1 MFFNP
6 SVMRKTFFP
15 LFAFVL
21 LITVT
26 GCVHHKQLLSYQEN
40 LSGVGQVPITKLPD
54 IKIQPN
60 DVLSIKVFSSDM
72 ELAAPFNLTP
82 AQQSESFLNVESMQ
96 LSGYLVSQEGSIDFP
111 GLGRLNMDGLSISGA
126 KEMLIEKLKQHLQ
139 DPVINMRL
147 LNFKVTVS
155 GEVRNP
161 GSFQVIN
168 ERISVLDALA
178 LAGDL
183 TDYADRTD
191 VLLVREKNGVRSLNH
206 LNLQSAA
213 FFQSDYYFL
222 LQNDLLYVKP
232 IKAKSGTVQDQTLKV
247 APIISALATLG
258 AVLIALFRN

>member
-1 MFFNP
+1 
-6 SVMRKTFFP
+6 
-15 LFAFVL
+15 
-21 LITVT
+21 
-26 GCVHHKQLLSYQEN
+26 
-40 LSGVGQVPITKLPD
+40 
-54 IKIQPN
+54 
-60 DVLSIKVFSSDM
+60 
-72 ELAAPFNLTP
+72 
-82 AQQSESFLNVESMQ
+82 
-96 LSGYLVSQEGSIDFP
+96 VSQEGSIDFP